1 MYETINLISAQNCG
15 TQEFK
20 YILFTSRK
28 IILYKKMLKESYL
41 ENDYVLHIPKFINN
55 YGHYSPPKNL
65 GQLTVTIC

>member
-1 MYETINLISAQNCG
+1 
-15 TQEFK
+15 
-20 YILFTSRK
+20 
-28 IILYKKMLKESYL
+28 MLKESYL